1 MCWPAHSRLPTTK
14 RTIFGRGERACQ
26 VCFLQVDKLYLIFFF
41 FSNPGETVV
50 TGCIDIK
57 TRYFFMQDS
66 SCPHLVTQTQAVRRN
81 FDVLPSANV
90 SLYCLLLKISVSR
103 QSQLFFLVGA
113 QFFFLSFFTR
123 RFSVSTRSSLR
134 CLPAFRCSV
143 RYARRD
149 DFAWK
154 EV

>member
-1 MCWPAHSRLPTTK
+1 MCVGPLIPVSLPRNAQFLGGVSAPAKCVFCRSTSFIL
-14 RTIFGRGERACQ
+14 
-26 VCFLQVDKLYLIFFF
+26 FFF

-103 QSQLFFLVGA
+103 QSQLFFLVRA